1 MEGDVVSNPDNN
13 NQYYITT
20 STEFTIENTLEGQ
33 VYIKSYEINYDEDK
47 IHTLK
52 FISQENTKKIL
63 VEYNNSLPDRLFLY
77 GELVYDF
84 HTLDKN
90 KIYTISV
97 GAVQEIDRRQ
107 QADKEK
113 IANLENELLTLK
125 EQYNNLLSRI
135 VALENK

>member
-1 MEGDVVSNPDNN
+1 M
-13 NQYYITT
+13 
-20 STEFTIENTLEGQ
+20 
-33 VYIKSYEINYDEDK
+33 
-47 IHTLK
+47 
-52 FISQENTKKIL
+52 
-63 VEYNNSLPDRLFLY
+63 Y